1 MNIDAHA
8 GHVAA
13 DDSHGGDHGA
23 GHGAGHGHGHA
34 PHVTLDG
41 YLIGFGLS
49 VILTAIPFYLVMSGV
64 LESKTATALAIT
76 LLAVAQIVVHM
87 VYFLHLDAK
96 SEAGWNMMALI
107 FTAVILI
114 IALTGSLWIMYHLK
128 VNMMPMNMNTLP

>member
-1 MNIDAHA
+1 MNDVHANHDAAHA
-8 GHVAA
+8 AVH
-13 DDSHGGDHGA
+13 DSHGS
-23 GHGAGHGHGHA
+23 GHGSAHGDA
-34 PHVTLDG
+34 PHITLDG

-49 VILTAIPFYLVMSGV
+49 VLLTAVPFYLVMSGV

-76 LLAVAQIVVHM
+76 ILAIGQIVVHM

-128 VNMMPMNMNTLP
+128 VNMMPMNMSHLP

>member
-8 GHVAA
+8 DHAA
-13 DDSHGGDHGA
+13 HNSHGD
-23 GHGAGHGHGHA
+23 GHGDSHA
-34 PHVTLDG
+34 PHITLDG

-49 VILTAIPFYLVMSGV
+49 VILTAVPFYLVMSGV

-76 LLAVAQIVVHM
+76 ILAVVQIIVHM

-96 SEAGWNMMALI
+96 SEAGWNLMALI

-128 VNMMPMNMNTLP
+128 VNMMPMNMSHLP